1 MGKGSFGK
9 VFLVR
14 KNDTGD
20 IFAMKVLAKD
30 TIRKRN
36 QIEHTRTERDVLEK
50 VDNPFVVQLHYAFQN
65 VNIFIFYFCI
75 G

>member
-1 MGKGSFGK
+1 
-9 VFLVR
+9 
-14 KNDTGD
+14 
-20 IFAMKVLAKD
+20 MKVLAKD

-65 VNIFIFYFCI
+65 VFYCYFYYFI